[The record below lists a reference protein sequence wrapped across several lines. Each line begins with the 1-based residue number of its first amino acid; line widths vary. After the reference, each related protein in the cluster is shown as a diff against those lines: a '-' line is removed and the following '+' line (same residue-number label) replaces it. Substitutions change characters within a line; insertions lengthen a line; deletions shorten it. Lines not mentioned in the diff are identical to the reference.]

1 VLLLRRLLG
10 FSDAIAPIVAVE
22 VATSVLLILK
32 LKWAF
37 IVWLKF
43 SIVYRVP
50 RIAAK
55 PGPSNRVYQNL
66 TNLAGPRGNTHCLE
80 EDCGSRRWQLTLYRL
95 IGCPLHERV
104 PRRCGMRL
112 ESGRQE
118 ELQGNVVD
126 VGH

>member
-55 PGPSNRVYQNL
+55 PVPSNRVYQNL
-66 TNLAGPRGNTHCLE
+66 T
-80 EDCGSRRWQLTLYRL
+80 S
-95 IGCPLHERV
+95 
-104 PRRCGMRL
+104 
-112 ESGRQE
+112 
-118 ELQGNVVD
+118 
-126 VGH
+126 